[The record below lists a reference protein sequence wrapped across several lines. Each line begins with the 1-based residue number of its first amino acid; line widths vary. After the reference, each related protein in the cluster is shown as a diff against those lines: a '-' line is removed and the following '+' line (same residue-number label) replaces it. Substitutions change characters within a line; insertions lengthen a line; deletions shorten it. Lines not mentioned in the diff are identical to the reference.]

1 MNYLDRLKASLETA
15 QSHRDELDQWLRDD
29 YASASVEAR
38 TTTGARYVN
47 IMKLREQERLIKELE
62 RLISIETAETG
73 TPATYAIGTDRYAG
87 KVVNVKRYKT
97 GKRIGQVSVITFQHI
112 SQGGLNGKL
121 REARLDKRN
130 YLVATGSSGIIH
142 LGYAEDYRDPSF

>member
-1 MNYLDRLKASLETA
+1 MTYLDELKTSLDLA
-15 QSHRDELDQWLRDD
+15 QSHARTLDKWLSDN
-29 YASASVEAR
+29 YQTTTVEAR
-38 TTTGARYVN
+38 ITAGTC
-47 IMKLREQERLIKELE
+47 LRDQERLIREFE
-62 RLISIETAETG
+62 RLISIENAEIG

-130 YLVATGSSGIIH
+130 YLVATGSSGVIH

>member
-1 MNYLDRLKASLETA
+1 MNYLDQLKASLETT
-15 QSHRDELDQWLRDD
+15 QSHRDALDKWLGDN
-29 YASASVEAR
+29 YASTSVEAR
-38 TTTGARYVN
+38 ITAGTG
-47 IMKLREQERLIKELE
+47 LREQERLIREFE
-62 RLISIETAETG
+62 RLISIETAEFG

-87 KVVNVKRYKT
+87 KVVNVKRFKT
-97 GKRIGQVSVITFQHI
+97 GKRAGRVSVITFQHI

-130 YLVATGSSGIIH
+130 YLVATGSGGAIH